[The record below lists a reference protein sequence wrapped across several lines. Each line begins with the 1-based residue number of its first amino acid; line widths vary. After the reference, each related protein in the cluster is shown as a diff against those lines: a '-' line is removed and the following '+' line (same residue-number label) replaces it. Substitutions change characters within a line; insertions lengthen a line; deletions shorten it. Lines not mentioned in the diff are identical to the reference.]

1 MFVRVALWLPVSLT
15 QSAAGWPID
24 LLRINIGGKL
34 AFVPRLLNRRSLGGQ
49 VAQTRP
55 VGS

>member
-1 MFVRVALWLPVSLT
+1 LPVSLT

-24 LLRINIGGKL
+24 LLRINIGKL

>member
-1 MFVRVALWLPVSLT
+1 LT